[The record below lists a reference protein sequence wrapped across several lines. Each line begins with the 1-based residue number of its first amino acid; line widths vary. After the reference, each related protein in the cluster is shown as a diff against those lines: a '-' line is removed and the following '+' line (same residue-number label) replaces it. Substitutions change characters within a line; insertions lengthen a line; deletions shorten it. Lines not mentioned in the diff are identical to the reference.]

1 MENKLLVTFSPHDRD
16 PLTTD
21 KVMFYVVLAL
31 VPAMLSSVYFYGF
44 YAIKG
49 YLLTAFFCVGFEYL
63 FDRVSGRETKIR
75 DNSALLT
82 GILLAMNMPAGAPWW
97 IMLIG
102 AFVAII
108 VSKSV
113 YGGLGQNPFNPALV
127 ARIFLL
133 IAWPAEMTAWI
144 KPTPIT
150 QGFFFDTVS
159 SATPLGDMKADVLS
173 KGHIVV
179 EKVAPFTDQLIGN
192 VSGCMG
198 GDAAIFVLLGGVFL
212 MGKRIISW
220 HIPVSFLGT
229 MFILSGAYWLV
240 APEKTIDPFLHLVS
254 GGAMLGAFFMA
265 TDYVTSPMLK
275 KPQIIYGVGCGLL
288 TVVIRLF
295 GSYPEGVGFAILI
308 MNAFVPILD
317 NYMRPKSFG
326 EAKA

>member
-1 MENKLLVTFSPHDRD
+1 MDKLLVTFSPHDRD

-31 VPAMLSSVYFYGF
+31 MPAILSSVWFYGF
-44 YAIKG
+44 YAVKG
-49 YLLTAFFCVGFEYL
+49 YLLTAAFCVGFEYL
-63 FDRVSGRETKIR
+63 FDKISGRQTSIR

-102 AFVAII
+102 AFIAIV
-108 VSKSV
+108 VSKQV

-144 KPTPIT
+144 KPNPVTS
-150 QGFFFDTVS
+150 GFIFDGVS
-159 SATPLGDMKADVLS
+159 SATPLGAAKADVLS
-173 KGHIVV
+173 KGYIAT
-179 EKVAPFTDQLIGN
+179 ESVAPIFDQLIGN

-198 GDAAIFVLLGGVFL
+198 GDAALFVLVGGVFL

-220 HIPVSFLGT
+220 HIPISFLGT
-229 MFILSGAYWLV
+229 IFLLTGAYWLV
-240 APEKTIDPFLHLVS
+240 YPDKSVDPLMHILS

-275 KPQIIYGVGCGLL
+275 KPQIVFGIGCGLI

-295 GSYPEGVGFAILI
+295 GGYPEGVGFAILI
-308 MNAFVPILD
+308 MNAFVPLLD
-317 NYMRPKSFG
+317 KYIRPKSFG
-326 EAKA
+326 EV